1 MQKLFPVPFLLL
13 FISIGL
19 GQKVIL
25 FTNAGDVISSSKEF
39 TVEDEDVIFWDK
51 DVILLTQPIHSI
63 TEIRY
68 AQKTYKL
75 AGMPCVIMGK
85 LAMVSSMGAATIGQS
100 DYLFMGVGGG
110 LVIYLLGKTMN
121 LFGAKFGR
129 DIIYYELDDT
139 GSNTQK
145 LILESISLDMKKRKN
160 PKYKSEFQYSPDGKK
175 KHLFGLSWEGRNPWK
190 FDNKNKRKNKILRFS
205 FW

>member
-25 FTNAGDVISSSKEF
+25 FTNAGDVIASSKEF

-190 FDNKNKRKNKILRFS
+190 SDNKNKRKNKILRFS

>member
-25 FTNAGDVISSSKEF
+25 FTNAGDVIASSKEF

-110 LVIYLLGKTMN
+110 LVIYLLGKRHN
-121 LFGAKFGR
+121 
-129 DIIYYELDDT
+129 
-139 GSNTQK
+139 
-145 LILESISLDMKKRKN
+145 
-160 PKYKSEFQYSPDGKK
+160 
-175 KHLFGLSWEGRNPWK
+175 
-190 FDNKNKRKNKILRFS
+190 ILRIG
-205 FW
+205 

>member
-1 MQKLFPVPFLLL
+1 
-13 FISIGL
+13 
-19 GQKVIL
+19 
-25 FTNAGDVISSSKEF
+25 
-39 TVEDEDVIFWDK
+39 
-51 DVILLTQPIHSI
+51 
-63 TEIRY
+63 
-68 AQKTYKL
+68 
-75 AGMPCVIMGK
+75 
-85 LAMVSSMGAATIGQS
+85 
-100 DYLFMGVGGG
+100 
-110 LVIYLLGKTMN
+110 MN

>member
-1 MQKLFPVPFLLL
+1 MQKLFRVPFLLL

-25 FTNAGDVISSSKEF
+25 FTNAGDVIASSKEF

-100 DYLFMGVGGG
+100 DYLFVGVGGG

-160 PKYKSEFQYSPDGKK
+160 QKYKSEFQYSPDGKK

-190 FDNKNKRKNKILRFS
+190 SDNKNKRKNKILRFS

>member
-1 MQKLFPVPFLLL
+1 MHKLIPVPFLLL
-13 FISIGL
+13 FLTIGL

-25 FTNAGDVISSSKEF
+25 FTDAGDVFSSSNNF
-39 TVEDEDVIFWDK
+39 TVENEDVVFWDN
-51 DVILLTQPIHSI
+51 DIILSTLPIHSL

-68 AQKTYKL
+68 AQKTYKP
-75 AGMPCVIMGK
+75 AGAPCTFIGK
-85 LAMVSSMGAATIGQS
+85 LAMASAMGTATLGQS

-110 LVIYLLGKTMN
+110 LALYLVGKTMN

-129 DIIYYELDDT
+129 DIIYYELNDT
-139 GSNTQK
+139 GPDTQK
-145 LILESISLDMKKRKN
+145 LILESISLDMKKRKK

-175 KHLFGLSWEGRNPWK
+175 KHLLGLSWEGRKPWK
-190 FDNKNKRKNKILRFS
+190 SDKKKKRKNKILRFS

>member
-25 FTNAGDVISSSKEF
+25 FTNAGDVIASSKEF